1 MTRSAQ
7 RFTDSSDSR
16 LRSEN
21 RATLRHATWTQRLN
35 FPRRSEHFLQS
46 YLHFH
51 NRKIIRAQVHFQSH
65 LSASITLQL
74 EYTTEMHWRPQNTD
88 TEKMARILLA
98 SSPTICHNFH
108 MPGCRLSWP
117 LEICRVPSSSSRPGC
132 ETWRELPGDHLV
144 TTWCRGC
151 MNNDVNDCECM
162 DNGANDWLNECRNEL
177 GGDSMNESMN
187 PPESHWTKERISK
200 CTYHI
205 HSYNTIY
212 IYWSILIYIVEYCR
226 VL

>member
-88 TEKMARILLA
+88 TEKWPEFFSQAPPRFATIFTCQVVDCHGHWRYAECQARVQDLA
-98 SSPTICHNFH
+98 ARHGENC
-108 MPGCRLSWP
+108 
-117 LEICRVPSSSSRPGC
+117 
-132 ETWRELPGDHLV
+132 LV
-144 TTWCRGC
+144 TTW
-151 MNNDVNDCECM
+151 
-162 DNGANDWLNECRNEL
+162 
-177 GGDSMNESMN
+177 
-187 PPESHWTKERISK
+187 
-200 CTYHI
+200 
-205 HSYNTIY
+205 
-212 IYWSILIYIVEYCR
+212 
-226 VL
+226 